1 MSSLIAK
8 PLADIDYPSSDGEP
22 LGEFEIHFRVVF
34 SLVEMLDFWFS
45 KDPMVHVASNLMLY
59 YEEGNPY
66 RFVSPDIQVTLG
78 IPKLPPRRTF
88 LAWKEGKGPDFII
101 EVSSKSTWGNDLRGK
116 KEVYQ
121 DILKVQ
127 EYFLFDPLQENLITP
142 FVGYTLIGDE
152 YQLIKPVNGRLPSK
166 VTGLHLERA
175 GEYLRL
181 FDPVGNKYLSTYEEV
196 VESKAEIEA
205 KLQDSERA
213 SQLVK
218 MEAEKVKQVAE
229 AENQRLRKEIEALRR
244 QLPEQS

>member
-1 MSSLIAK
+1 MSILIPK

-34 SLVEMLDFWFS
+34 SLVEMLDYWFS
-45 KDPMVHVASNLMLY
+45 KKPMVHVASNLMLY

-66 RFVSPDIQVTLG
+66 RFVSPDVQVTLG

-142 FVGYTLIGDE
+142 FVGYTLVDGE
-152 YQLIKPVNGRLPSK
+152 YQLIKPINGRLPSEI
-166 VTGLHLERA
+166 TGLHLERA

-181 FDPVGNKYLSTYEEV
+181 FDPIGKKYLSTYEEV
-196 VESKAEIEA
+196 TESKAAIE
-205 KLQDSERA
+205 L
-213 SQLVK
+213 
-218 MEAEKVKQVAE
+218 EAERNKLE
-229 AENQRLRKEIEALRR
+229 AERNKKEKQTAEVEAERLRKENEALRR
-244 QLPEQS
+244 QLPEKS